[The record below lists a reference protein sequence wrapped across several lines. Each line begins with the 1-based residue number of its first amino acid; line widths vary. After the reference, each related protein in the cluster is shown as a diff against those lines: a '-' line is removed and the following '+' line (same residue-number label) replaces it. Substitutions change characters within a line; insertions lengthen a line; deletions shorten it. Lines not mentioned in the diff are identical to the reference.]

1 MDKKLIREMRFMM
14 ERLESPRMTDSE
26 VQKKYKK
33 LNEEGD
39 RSGFKN
45 NFISSMEIYG
55 HYTKHEDDIKNEV
68 SDYIDSL
75 SDDDF
80 NLLTQ
85 MVDLKNGV
93 INQDDVDVN
102 SLMEFSGRLYN
113 SLKVIVDKSR
123 D

>member
-1 MDKKLIREMRFMM
+1 MNKKLIREMRFMM

-33 LNEEGD
+33 LNEEGN
-39 RSGFKN
+39 RSSFKN

-113 SLKVIVDKSR
+113 SLKAIVDKPR